1 MISEDLKNKLSK
13 FIGKNT
19 DNVVEKSSAIDNT
32 SKEVC
37 DLDTGICYTVRTRDG
52 LIERNENQS
61 KSNLKL
67 LLFQDLFWILSSVA
81 VHFLQG
87 STPFLV

>member
-1 MISEDLKNKLSK
+1 MITKDLKNKLSN

-19 DNVVEKSSAIDNT
+19 DNIVEKSNAVDNT

-52 LIERNENQS
+52 LIERNENGMRVNRKVQVES
-61 KSNLKL
+61 PNGEVKQL
-67 LLFQDLFWILSSVA
+67 LN
-81 VHFLQG
+81 G
-87 STPFLV
+87 